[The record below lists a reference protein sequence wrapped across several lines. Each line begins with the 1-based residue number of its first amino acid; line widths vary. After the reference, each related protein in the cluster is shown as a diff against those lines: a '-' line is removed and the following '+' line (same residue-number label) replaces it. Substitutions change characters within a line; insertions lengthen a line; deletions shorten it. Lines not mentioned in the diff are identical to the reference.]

1 MKKIRKATIKGSEDF
16 RRLLRDEHMCKIPT
30 FKKRLIRDKYNAGVE
45 RKKQQELKKK
55 KEIQRAANKSNHI
68 N

>member
-30 FKKRLIRDKYNAGVE
+30 FKKRLLREKYHAAVE
-45 RKKQQELKKK
+45 RKKQQKIKKN
-55 KEIQRAANKSNHI
+55 KEIQRAAAIKKED
-68 N
+68 

>member
-30 FKKRLIRDKYNAGVE
+30 FKKRLLREKYHAAVE
-45 RKKQQELKKK
+45 RKK
-55 KEIQRAANKSNHI
+55 
-68 N
+68 